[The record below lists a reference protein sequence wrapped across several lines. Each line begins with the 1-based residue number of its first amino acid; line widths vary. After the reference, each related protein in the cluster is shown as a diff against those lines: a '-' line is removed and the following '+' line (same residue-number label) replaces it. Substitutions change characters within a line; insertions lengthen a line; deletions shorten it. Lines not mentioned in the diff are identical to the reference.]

1 MNMRHTRFGLGIALL
16 LLVVSC
22 MRMPA
27 APTAQG
33 PVPRPAAPAP
43 GLIVLQ
49 SDESR
54 AYADVTQAIIARWK
68 GKVEVH
74 QLNPYLEIDEDVQA
88 RVQSSPKQLVV
99 AVGLP
104 AARHARRL
112 TGKKVVFCQVF
123 NYEQAKL
130 VTPWMKG
137 VSALP
142 PPSEQFRAWKNL
154 SPDLSVVSV
163 ITGKGLQGL
172 VRDAAAAAKNNGI
185 VLRHIEVNSD
195 LELRYAFERTSPE
208 IKALWLVPDNRVLSR
223 EVLRDVL
230 SLSQKRKAQVM
241 VFNEQLLP
249 LGGVLSV
256 DGSADDIAEQVLWRV
271 SQANRGDAIP
281 GPDITPLTKINMR
294 FNPAMI
300 KQLGLRPT
308 SQSPAA
314 NGDVS

>member
-1 MNMRHTRFGLGIALL
+1 MHTRYSRFGLGIALL
-16 LLVVSC
+16 LLVASC
-22 MRMPA
+22 ARV
-27 APTAQG
+27 PTAPVAQA
-33 PVPRPAAPAP
+33 PVPRPAASPP

-54 AYADVTQAIIARWK
+54 AYADVTQAIVARWK

-74 QLNPYLEIDEDVQA
+74 QINPYLEVDEETQA
-88 RVQSSPKQLVV
+88 RVQSSPKQFVV

-112 TGKKVVFCQVF
+112 AGKKVVFCQVF

-142 PPSEQFRAWKNL
+142 PLGEQFRAWKNL

-172 VRDAAAAAKNNGI
+172 VRDAAAAAKDNGI
-185 VLRHIEVNSD
+185 LLRHIEVNSD

-230 SLSQKRKAQVM
+230 TLGQKRKAQVL

-249 LGGVLSV
+249 LGGILSV
-256 DGSADDIAEQVLWRV
+256 DSSADDIAEQVLSRV
-271 SQANRGDAIP
+271 SQASRGEAIP
-281 GPDITPLTKINMR
+281 GPDVTPLTKLNMR

-308 SQSPAA
+308 SQSPAV

>member
-1 MNMRHTRFGLGIALL
+1 MNTRYSRFGLGIALL
-16 LLVVSC
+16 LLVASC
-22 MRMPA
+22 ARMSTPPIAQTPA
-27 APTAQG
+27 
-33 PVPRPAAPAP
+33 PRPPAPP

-54 AYADVTQAIIARWK
+54 AYADVTQAIAARWK
-68 GKVEVH
+68 GKVDVY
-74 QLNPYLEIDEDVQA
+74 QLNPYLEIDDETLA
-88 RVQSSPKQLVV
+88 NVQSSTKQVVV

-142 PPSEQFRAWKNL
+142 PVGEQFRAWKNL
-154 SPDLSVVSV
+154 SPDLTAVSV

-172 VRDAAAAAKNNGI
+172 VREAAAAAKDNGI
-185 VLRHIEVNSD
+185 ALRHIEVNSD

-208 IKALWLVPDNRVLSR
+208 IRALWLIPDNRVLSR
-223 EVLRDVL
+223 NVLRDVL
-230 SLSQKRKAQVM
+230 TLGQQRKAQVL

-256 DGSADDIAEQVLWRV
+256 DSNADDIAEQVLARV
-271 SQANRGDAIP
+271 TQASRGEVVP
-281 GPDITPLTKINMR
+281 GPDVTPLTKLNVR
-294 FNPAMI
+294 FNPTLI
-300 KQLGLRPT
+300 KRLGLGST
-308 SQSPAA
+308 SQLPVVRRDIS
-314 NGDVS
+314 

>member
-1 MNMRHTRFGLGIALL
+1 MHNHYLRFGLGLALL
-16 LLVVSC
+16 LLLASC
-22 MRMPA
+22 TGLRTPPPEQASMS
-27 APTAQG
+27 
-33 PVPRPAAPAP
+33 RPPSTPP

-54 AYADVTQAIIARWK
+54 AYADVTQAIVARWK

-74 QLNPYLEIDEDVQA
+74 QLNPYLEIDDETQA
-88 RVQSSPKQLVV
+88 RVQASAKQFVV

-104 AARHARRL
+104 AARQARRL

-123 NYEQAKL
+123 NYEEARL

-142 PPSEQFRAWKNL
+142 PLGEQFRAWKNL
-154 SPDLSVVSV
+154 SPDLTTVTV
-163 ITGKGLQGL
+163 ITGKGLHGL
-172 VRDAAAAAKNNGI
+172 LRQATAAAKDNGI
-185 VLRHIEVNSD
+185 ALRHVEVKSD

-208 IKALWLVPDNRVLSR
+208 IRALWLVPDNRVLSR
-223 EVLRDVL
+223 DVLRDVL
-230 SLSQKRKAQVM
+230 TLGQKRKAQVL

-256 DGSADDIAEQVLWRV
+256 DSDADDIAEQVLARIT
-271 SQANRGDAIP
+271 QASRGDALT
-281 GPDITPLTKINMR
+281 GPAVTPLTKLNVR

-300 KQLGLRPT
+300 KRLGLRPT
-308 SQSPAA
+308 SQSPA
-314 NGDVS
+314 VRHEIS

>member
-1 MNMRHTRFGLGIALL
+1 MNTRYSRFGLGIALL
-16 LLVVSC
+16 LLVASC
-22 MRMPA
+22 ARMSTPPIAQTPA
-27 APTAQG
+27 
-33 PVPRPAAPAP
+33 PRPQAPP

-54 AYADVTQAIIARWK
+54 AYADVTQAIAARWK
-68 GKVEVH
+68 GKVDVY
-74 QLNPYLEIDEDVQA
+74 QLNPYLEIDDETLA
-88 RVQSSPKQLVV
+88 NVQSSTKQVVV

-142 PPSEQFRAWKNL
+142 PVGEQFRAWKNL
-154 SPDLSVVSV
+154 SPDLTAVSV

-172 VRDAAAAAKNNGI
+172 VREAAAAAKDNGI
-185 VLRHIEVNSD
+185 ALRHIEVNSD

-208 IKALWLVPDNRVLSR
+208 IRALWLIPDNRVLSR
-223 EVLRDVL
+223 NVLRDVL
-230 SLSQKRKAQVM
+230 TLGQQRKAQVL

-256 DGSADDIAEQVLWRV
+256 DSNADDVAEQVLARV
-271 SQANRGDAIP
+271 TQASRGEVVP
-281 GPDITPLTKINMR
+281 GPDVTPLTKLNVR
-294 FNPAMI
+294 FNPTLI
-300 KQLGLRPT
+300 KRLGLGST
-308 SQSPAA
+308 SQLPVVRRDIS
-314 NGDVS
+314 

>member
-1 MNMRHTRFGLGIALL
+1 MNTRYSRFGLGIALL
-16 LLVVSC
+16 LLVAGCVRWPTTPTSQA
-22 MRMPA
+22 PA
-27 APTAQG
+27 S
-33 PVPRPAAPAP
+33 RPAASPP

-68 GKVEVH
+68 GRVEVY
-74 QLNPYLEIDEDVQA
+74 QLNPYLEIDEETQA
-88 RVQSSPKQLVV
+88 RVQSSARQLVV

-142 PPSEQFRAWKNL
+142 PLDEQFRAWKNL
-154 SPDLSVVSV
+154 SPDLTAVSV

-172 VRDAAAAAKNNGI
+172 LRDAASAARDNGI
-185 VLRHIEVNSD
+185 NLRHIEVNSD

-208 IKALWLVPDNRVLSR
+208 IRALWLVPDNRVLSR

-230 SLSQKRKAQVM
+230 ALGQKRKAQVL

-256 DGSADDIAEQVLWRV
+256 DSSAEDIAEQVLARV
-271 SQANRGDAIP
+271 SQASRSEVIP
-281 GPDITPLTKINMR
+281 GPDVTPLTKLNVR
-294 FNPAMI
+294 FNPNMI
-300 KQLGLRPT
+300 KQLGLRPM
-308 SQSPAA
+308 SHAIMI